1 MFSDEEAERLRM
13 LQEISAGILQKW
25 EYRVRYYGED
35 EETARE
41 MTGETKNPAD
51 RIQSTFFQQDKTQ
64 EEEPEGEA

>member
-1 MFSDEEAERLRM
+1 M

-41 MTGETKNPAD
+41 MTGETENPSD
-51 RIQSTFFQQDKTQ
+51 RIQSVFFQQEGTQ
-64 EEEPEGEA
+64 IEEGPEGEA